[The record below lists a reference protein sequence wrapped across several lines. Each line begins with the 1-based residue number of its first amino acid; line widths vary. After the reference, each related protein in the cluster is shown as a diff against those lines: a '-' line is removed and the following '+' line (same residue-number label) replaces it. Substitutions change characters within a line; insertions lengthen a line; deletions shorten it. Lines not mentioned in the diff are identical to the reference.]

1 MMQLMIFISIDMKQE
16 EVENSVQKK
25 KATSSLVVV
34 MAVGMEGKHHLC
46 TLR

>member
-16 EVENSVQKK
+16 EVENSVQK

>member
-16 EVENSVQKK
+16 EVELCAKK
-25 KATSSLVVV
+25 KATSSLVV